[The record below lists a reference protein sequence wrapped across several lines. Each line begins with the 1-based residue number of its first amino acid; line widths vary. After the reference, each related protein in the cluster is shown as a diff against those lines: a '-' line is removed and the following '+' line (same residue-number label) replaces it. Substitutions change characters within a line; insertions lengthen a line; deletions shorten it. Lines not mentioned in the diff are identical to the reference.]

1 MNMYLHELKAYRKT
15 TIIWNL
21 ALVGSL
27 FLFLSFFPSLAR
39 DADQYKQLLEGYPEE
54 LRKAIGLSV
63 DSLTSLLGYYSYI
76 FVYLKLCGAI
86 QAMMLGVS
94 IVSKETREK
103 TADFLLTKPVTRPQI
118 ITSKLLASFTLLVI
132 TNIIFSGASV
142 FITAQVKTE
151 DYSLKT
157 LLMLSMTL
165 FFIQLIFLA
174 LGSAVSVIFPKIK
187 SVISVSLGIVF
198 AFFMIGMISSG
209 TDDTVLRY
217 FTPFNYFDSFYI
229 MDHSAYET
237 SFMGTGAIVIIV
249 SIITSYIVF
258 LKKDLS

>member
-1 MNMYLHELKAYRKT
+1 MNMYLHELKAYRKS
-15 TIIWNL
+15 TIIWIV

-27 FLFLSFFPSLAR
+27 AFFLSFFPSLAR
-39 DADQYKQLLEGYPEE
+39 DTHDYKQILEGYPEE

-63 DSLTSLLGYYSYI
+63 DSLATLLGFYSYM
-76 FVYLKLCGAI
+76 FVYIKLCGAI

-118 ITSKLLASFTLLVI
+118 ITSKLLAALTLVVI
-132 TNIIFSGASV
+132 TNILFSSASIL
-142 FITAQVKTE
+142 ITSLVKTG

-157 LLMLSMTL
+157 LLMLSITL

-209 TDDTVLRY
+209 TDDKVLRY

-237 SFMGTGAIVIIV
+237 SFIIVGAMIIIAAIV
-249 SIITSYIVF
+249 TSYIVYR
-258 LKKDLS
+258 KKDLS